1 MEMRF
6 KEAAE
11 AFQATGKNL
20 LEFHPFP
27 TARERS
33 AWEELPPE
41 LRGRLISHGEE
52 SLDYSWPPILATDFM
67 AFQRTGNRVNYE
79 KIYFERR
86 YRLNSLVLAECTEGK
101 GRFLDAVINGI
112 FALCEESAWQ
122 LPAHN
127 SYQRNAPAELL
138 PDAARPVL
146 DLFACET
153 GAQLACI
160 RYLLEQQLNAVSP
173 FIVTRIA
180 IEL

>member
-122 LPAHN
+122 LRPTIPIRETRLRSFCPTLPAP
-127 SYQRNAPAELL
+127 SWICSPARQGLSW
-138 PDAARPVL
+138 PA
-146 DLFACET
+146 
-153 GAQLACI
+153 
-160 RYLLEQQLNAVSP
+160 S
-173 FIVTRIA
+173 A
-180 IEL
+180 ICWSSS